1 MTSGECFENKWFYMK
16 YIGKY
21 LSVEIL
27 LTRVCTYL
35 FETISENVVRWK
47 LFFYGQMFVLLL

>member
-1 MTSGECFENKWFYMK
+1 MTSGEGFENKWFYMK

-27 LTRVCTYL
+27 LTREYSTKHD
-35 FETISENVVRWK
+35 TEN
-47 LFFYGQMFVLLL
+47 